1 MAKARYIGSF
11 SVYMPKIGKTLNQG
25 DIIENGKIAD
35 WEIEERADLEK
46 VIEEEPKV
54 IIKEKNPIISESIIS
69 ESTISE
75 SIISESIKDMKK
87 GGK

>member
-11 SVYMPKIGKTLNQG
+11 SVYMPKIGKTLNHG

-54 IIKEKNPIISESIIS
+54 IISESIIS

>member
-11 SVYMPKIGKTLNQG
+11 SVYMPKIGKTLNHG

-46 VIEEEPKV
+46 VK
-54 IIKEKNPIISESIIS
+54 IKAKN
-69 ESTISE
+69 
-75 SIISESIKDMKK
+75 
-87 GGK
+87 